1 MLQYRD
7 GKEKNMELLG
17 YIILAYLVLPFENV
31 PIIINYLKITL
42 DFIKK

>member
-1 MLQYRD
+1 MD
-7 GKEKNMELLG
+7 ILG
-17 YIILAYLVLPFENV
+17 YLVLAYLILPFENV